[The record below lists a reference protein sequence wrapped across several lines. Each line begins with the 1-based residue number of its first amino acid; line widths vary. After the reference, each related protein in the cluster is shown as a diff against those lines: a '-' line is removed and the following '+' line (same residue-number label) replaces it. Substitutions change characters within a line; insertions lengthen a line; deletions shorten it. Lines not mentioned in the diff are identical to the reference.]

1 MNIDVY
7 YKSVYGNDCCYP
19 ACDNARKFIRLWNAK
34 TFQGW
39 QLSIIK
45 QLGFTVS
52 VVAYDPTKETNF

>member
-1 MNIDVY
+1 MYFIKVFTGMT
-7 YKSVYGNDCCYP
+7 VVTP
-19 ACDNARKFIRLWNAK
+19 LVINARKFVRLLNTK
-34 TFQGW
+34 TFHDW